1 MRKRAEAPGQIR
13 CIAGQAHGRSGCS
26 NMIRIENGGMAVVRR
41 HLAAVMMCAA
51 GIGMYVSGCGAVGGN
66 GQMTEPVGTE
76 TAASTS
82 GVAARVAVETN
93 QSVEFV
99 TVSRTYY
106 MQVRNTDGNED
117 EDADRTTDGTADGTT
132 DGTTDGLALVPSLS
146 LFDDG
151 TFGFSYDVLSSYL
164 TYGTYETEGD
174 RLTAVTSDGKYHYVF
189 REEDGTYIFIQD
201 ESSDIILL
209 DKKFGVPITDGA
221 VFVLRK

>member
-1 MRKRAEAPGQIR
+1 M
-13 CIAGQAHGRSGCS
+13 
-26 NMIRIENGGMAVVRR
+26 VRR

-66 GQMTEPVGTE
+66 GQVTETVGAG

-82 GVAARVAVETN
+82 GVAARIAVETN

-106 MQVRNTDGNED
+106 MQVQNTDGNED
-117 EDADRTTDGTADGTT
+117 EDADRNTDGTT

-164 TYGTYETEGD
+164 AYGTYETEGD
-174 RLTAVTSDGKYHYVF
+174 RLTAVTSDGKSHYVF
-189 REEDGTYIFIQD
+189 REVEGTYIFVQD
-201 ESSDIILL
+201 ESSDITLL

-221 VFVLRK
+221 VFVLRKYSFEE